1 MKKNIISMAA
11 AMAVLSA
18 CGPGVPQLG
27 KSSLDEVIGAMTLEE
42 KAHLVVGT
50 GMAGFSGDSAVIGA
64 TRKLVPG
71 AAGTTYPIERL
82 GIPAVVLADG
92 PAGLRIDPKRE
103 GDSATYYCTH
113 FPIGTLLASTWDQE
127 LVESVGQSIGNEVL
141 EYGAD
146 VLLAPALNIH
156 RNPLCGRNFE
166 YYSEDPLVSGKI
178 AAAYVRGVQSNG
190 VGTSIK
196 HFAVNNQETNRM
208 ATDAHVSPRA
218 LREIY
223 LKGFEI
229 AVKESAPWTVMSS
242 YNYLNGVY
250 TSENKELQTTM
261 LRDEWG
267 FKGMVMTDWFGGKD
281 AVAQMVAGNDMLQPG
296 LPKQYEAIVK
306 GVQDGALDEA
316 ILNQNVKRILEMI
329 LQTPHFKGYKYSNK
343 PDLKAYAA
351 VTRQSATEGMVLLK
365 NDNGAL
371 PLAADVKN
379 VALFGCTSYD
389 FIAGGTGSG
398 NVNRAYTVS
407 LLDGLKNAGY
417 VVDEALKN
425 SYEAYLKAEKERLA
439 KDKKEWFMPDER
451 PAEMAVSAQVIR
463 EQVAKADVALVTL
476 GRTSGEFLD
485 RMVADFNLTKEEQNM
500 LKAVSDAFHAAGKK
514 VVVVL
519 NIGGVIET
527 ASWKS
532 APDAILCAWQAG
544 QEGGNSVADVLSGK
558 ASPSGKLTMTFPV
571 KFEDAA
577 SSDNFPIDMRVST
590 DLMNKGGK
598 KNDVK
603 NVDYTNYEEDI
614 YVGYR
619 YFDTFGKQVSYPF
632 GYGLSYTTFAYDKAA
647 VKADNGVYTVSVE
660 VKNTGKVAG
669 KEVVQLYVSAPDVA
683 ANKPEKELKA
693 LAKTGKPIILV
704 LNEGRPRLIAD
715 IEPLAKAVVNTML
728 PGNYGGDALANL
740 IAGDAN
746 FSGKMPFTYPKE
758 INSLITYDYKP
769 CEHIGKQMEGAYNY
783 DAQVSV
789 QWAFGYGLSYTTFAY
804 SNLKVDKSDFTAD
817 DVLTFTVDVKNTG
830 DRVGKESVLL
840 FSSDLV
846 ASLTPDTRRL
856 RAFEKVELKPGETKT
871 VTLKLKGSDLAFVG
885 YDGKWILEK
894 GDFRIQTGDQTVNVV
909 CTDTKKWETPNK

>member
-1 MKKNIISMAA
+1 
-11 AMAVLSA
+11 MAVLSA
-18 CGPGVPQLG
+18 CGPSVPQLG

-64 TRKLVPG
+64 TKKLVPG

-92 PAGLRIDPKRE
+92 PAGLRIDPTRE

-113 FPIGTLLASTWDQE
+113 FPIGTLLASTWNQD

-166 YYSEDPLVSGKI
+166 YYSEDPVVSGKI

-329 LQTPHFKGYKYSNK
+329 LQTPRFKGYEYSNK
-343 PDLKAYAA
+343 PDLKAHAA

-371 PLAADVKN
+371 PLPADVKN

-417 VVDEALKN
+417 VVDEALKD
-425 SYEAYLKAEKERLA
+425 SYEAYLKAEKERLS
-439 KDKKEWFMPDER
+439 KVKKEWFMPDER
-451 PAEMAVSAQVIR
+451 PAEMVVSAQVIR
-463 EQVAKADVALVTL
+463 EQAAKADVALVTL

-485 RMVADFNLTKEEQNM
+485 RMIADFNLTKEELDM
-500 LKAVSDAFHAAGKK
+500 LKAVSGAFHAAGKK

-519 NIGGVIET
+519 NIGGGVEN

-532 APDAILCAWQAG
+532 VPDAILCAWQAG

-577 SSDNFPIDMRVST
+577 SSANFPIDMRVST
-590 DLMNKGGK
+590 DLVNKGEK

-603 NVDYTNYEEDI
+603 NVDYADYEEDI

-632 GYGLSYTTFAYDKAA
+632 GYGLSYTAFAYGKAA
-647 VKADNGVYTVSVE
+647 VKADNGVYAVSVE
-660 VKNTGKVAG
+660 VKNIGKMAG
-669 KEVVQLYVSAPDVA
+669 KEVVQLYVSAPDA
-683 ANKPEKELKA
+683 ADADKPEKELKA
-693 LAKTGKPIILV
+693 FAKTK
-704 LNEGRPRLIAD
+704 
-715 IEPLAKAVVNTML
+715 
-728 PGNYGGDALANL
+728 
-740 IAGDAN
+740 
-746 FSGKMPFTYPKE
+746 
-758 INSLITYDYKP
+758 
-769 CEHIGKQMEGAYNY
+769 
-783 DAQVSV
+783 
-789 QWAFGYGLSYTTFAY
+789 
-804 SNLKVDKSDFTAD
+804 
-817 DVLTFTVDVKNTG
+817 
-830 DRVGKESVLL
+830 
-840 FSSDLV
+840 
-846 ASLTPDTRRL
+846 
-856 RAFEKVELKPGETKT
+856 ELKPGEAVV
-871 VTLKLKGSDLAFVG
+871 VTLKVNADDLASYDEAASAWVVTPGNYKFLVG
-885 YDGKWILEK
+885 ASSRDIRATLEAEVAAATQKTNDILKLQEPMNLLK
-894 GDFRIQTGDQTVNVV
+894 R
-909 CTDTKKWETPNK
+909 